1 MKRMR
6 CWRWTAALWLA
17 AGSLLMG
24 GCGAD
29 ENPAQEGTGGAGQM
43 IEADTAVSQEETE
56 LRQNMEEAAISFPWV
71 MVVSGAVSYTHLD
84 PGFVRY
90 GGRLQIPGRV

>member
-6 CWRWTAALWLA
+6 CWSWTAALWLA

-43 IEADTAVSQEETE
+43 IEADTAVSQ
-56 LRQNMEEAAISFPWV
+56 
-71 MVVSGAVSYTHLD
+71 
-84 PGFVRY
+84 
-90 GGRLQIPGRV
+90 